1 MEKDKYLVFDTE
13 VCNCPKIDGQL
24 DVANGQVYDLGI
36 QIVDKEG
43 YVYDEYSIVNGDV
56 FWGMPEAMKEA
67 YFADKRPQYV
77 ADILAGKRKV
87 LNTWQIYKLVRNL
100 CEEYN
105 IKACV
110 AHNARFD
117 VKALNATMRYQ
128 TKSRCRWFFPYEM
141 PMWDTMKMANDTI
154 CKQKRYK
161 DFCEANGYMTN
172 HATPQ
177 VRKTA
182 EIIWRY
188 LTDDVTFEEEHTG
201 LADVE
206 IEAQIFAECI
216 RQHKAMEKLAEL
228 DEGDV

>member
-36 QIVDKEG
+36 QIVDKDG
-43 YVYDEYSIVNGDV
+43 FVYDEYSIVNGDV
-56 FWGMPEAMKEA
+56 FWGMPDAMKEA

-77 ADILAGKRKV
+77 ADILAGNRKV
-87 LNTWQIYKLVRNL
+87 LNTWQMYKLVREL
-100 CEEYN
+100 CEEYDV
-105 IKACV
+105 KACI

-117 VKALNATMRYQ
+117 IKVLNATMRYQ
-128 TKSRCRWFFPYEM
+128 TKSRCRWFFPYGM
-141 PMWDTMKMANDTI
+141 QIWDTMKMANDTI
-154 CKQKRYK
+154 CKQKRYIQ
-161 DFCEANGYMTN
+161 FCNENGYMTN

-188 LTDDVTFEEEHTG
+188 LMDDVTFEEEHTG
-201 LADVE
+201 LADVA
-206 IEAQIFAECI
+206 IEAQIFAECV
-216 RQHKAMEKLAEL
+216 RQHKKMEREAEL
-228 DEGDV
+228 DEGDM

>member
-1 MEKDKYLVFDTE
+1 MEKALYMVYDTE

-36 QIVDKEG
+36 QIVDKDG
-43 YVYDEYSIVNGDV
+43 YIYDEYSIVNGDV
-56 FWGMPEAMKEA
+56 FWGMPEAMREA

-87 LNTWQIYKLVRNL
+87 LNTWQMYKLVRNL
-100 CEEYN
+100 CDEYN

-141 PMWDTMKMANDTI
+141 PIWDTMKMANDTI

-161 DFCEANGYMTN
+161 EFCEKNGYMTN

>member
-1 MEKDKYLVFDTE
+1 MEKALYMVYDTE

-36 QIVDKEG
+36 QIVDKDG
-43 YVYDEYSIVNGDV
+43 FVYDEYSIVNGDV
-56 FWGMPEAMKEA
+56 FWGMPEAMREA

-87 LNTWQIYKLVRNL
+87 LNTWQIYKLVRDL

-117 VKALNATMRYQ
+117 VKALNATIRYQ

-154 CKQKRYK
+154 CKQKRYIE
-161 DFCEANGYMTN
+161 FCRKNGYMTN

-182 EIIWRY
+182 EILWRY
-188 LTDDVTFEEEHTG
+188 LTDDLSFEEEHTG
-201 LADVE
+201 LADVT

-216 RQHKAMEKLAEL
+216 RQHKKMEKDAEL
-228 DEGDV
+228 DEGDM

>member
-1 MEKDKYLVFDTE
+1 MKDLYLVFDTE

-24 DVANGQVYDLGI
+24 DVANGQVYDLGM
-36 QIVDKEG
+36 QVVDKEG
-43 YVYDEYSIVNGDV
+43 FVYDEYSIVNGDV

-87 LNTWQIYKLVRNL
+87 LNTWEIYKLLRNI

-117 VKALNATMRYQ
+117 IKVLNATLRYQ
-128 TKSRCRWFFPYEM
+128 TKSKRRWFFPYEM
-141 PMWDTMKMANDTI
+141 PIWDTMKMANDTI
-154 CKQKRYK
+154 CKQKRYIE
-161 DFCEANGYMTN
+161 FCKSNGYMTN

-188 LTDDVTFEEEHTG
+188 LTDDTAFEEEHTG

-216 RQHKAMEKLAEL
+216 RQHKKMEKLAEL
-228 DEGDV
+228 DEDDR

>member
-1 MEKDKYLVFDTE
+1 MEKALYMVYDTE

-36 QIVDKEG
+36 QIVDKDG

-56 FWGMPEAMKEA
+56 FWGMPEAMREA

-161 DFCEANGYMTN
+161 EFCEANGYMTN

-177 VRKTA
+177 PRKTA
-182 EIIWRY
+182 EVIWRY

-216 RQHKAMEKLAEL
+216 RQHKKMEKMAEL

>member
-1 MEKDKYLVFDTE
+1 MEKALYMVYDPE

-161 DFCEANGYMTN
+161 EFCKENGYMTN

>member
-1 MEKDKYLVFDTE
+1 MEKALYMVYDTE
-13 VCNCPKIDGQL
+13 VCNCPSIDGQL

-77 ADILAGKRKV
+77 ADILSGKRKV
-87 LNTWQIYKLVRNL
+87 LNTWQMYQLVRNL
-100 CEEYN
+100 CKEYN

-117 VKALNATMRYQ
+117 IKVLNATLRYQ
-128 TKSRCRWFFPYEM
+128 TKSKRRWFFPYEM
-141 PMWDTMKMANDTI
+141 PLWDTMKMAKDTI
-154 CKQKRYK
+154 CKQKRYIE
-161 DFCEANGYMTN
+161 FCKQNGYMTN

-188 LTDDVTFEEEHTG
+188 LIDDVTFEEEHTG
-201 LADVE
+201 LADVT

-216 RQHKAMEKLAEL
+216 RQHQKMEREAEL

>member
-13 VCNCPKIDGQL
+13 VCNCPTIDGQL
-24 DVANGQVYDLGI
+24 DVANGQFYDLGI
-36 QIVDKEG
+36 QIVDKDG

-77 ADILAGKRKV
+77 ADILAGTRKV
-87 LNTWQIYKLVRNL
+87 MNTWQIYKLVRDL
-100 CEEYN
+100 CEEWH

-117 VKALNATMRYQ
+117 IKVTNATLRYQ
-128 TKSRCRWFFPYEM
+128 TKSKRRWFFPYEL
-141 PMWDTMKMANDTI
+141 PIWDTMKMANDTI
-154 CKQKRYK
+154 CKQKRYIE
-161 DFCEANGYMTN
+161 FCKEHGYMTN

-182 EIIWRY
+182 EILWRY
-188 LTDDVTFEEEHTG
+188 ITDDNTFEEEHTG

-216 RQHKAMEKLAEL
+216 RQHKKMERLAEL
-228 DEGDV
+228 DEGDM

>member
-1 MEKDKYLVFDTE
+1 MEKALYMVYDTE

-36 QIVDKEG
+36 QIVDKDG
-43 YVYDEYSIVNGDV
+43 YIYDEYSIVNGDV
-56 FWGMPEAMKEA
+56 FWGMPEAMREA

-87 LNTWQIYKLVRNL
+87 LNTWQMYKLVRNL

-117 VKALNATMRYQ
+117 IKALNATMRYQ

-161 DFCEANGYMTN
+161 EFCEANGYMTN

>member
-1 MEKDKYLVFDTE
+1 MEKALYMVYDTE

-36 QIVDKEG
+36 QIVDKDG
-43 YVYDEYSIVNGDV
+43 YIYDEYSIVNGDV
-56 FWGMPEAMKEA
+56 FWGMPEAMREA

-87 LNTWQIYKLVRNL
+87 LNTWQMYKLVRNL

-161 DFCEANGYMTN
+161 EFCEANGYMTN

>member
-1 MEKDKYLVFDTE
+1 MEKALYMVYDTE
-13 VCNCPKIDGQL
+13 VCNCPSIDGQL

-56 FWGMPEAMKEA
+56 FWGMPQAMKEA

-77 ADILAGKRKV
+77 ADILDGKRKV
-87 LNTWQIYKLVRNL
+87 LNTWQMYQLVRNL
-100 CEEYN
+100 CKEYN

-117 VKALNATMRYQ
+117 IKVLNATLRYQ
-128 TKSRCRWFFPYEM
+128 TKSKRRWFFPYEM
-141 PMWDTMKMANDTI
+141 PLWDTMKMANDTI
-154 CKQKRYK
+154 CKQKRYIE
-161 DFCEANGYMTN
+161 FCKRNGYMTN

-201 LADVE
+201 LADVT

-216 RQHKAMEKLAEL
+216 RQHQKMEREAEL

>member
-1 MEKDKYLVFDTE
+1 MEKDLYMVYDTE

-36 QIVDKEG
+36 QIVDNEG
-43 YVYDEYSIVNGDV
+43 FVYDEYSIVNGDV
-56 FWGMPEAMKEA
+56 FWGMPDAMREA

-87 LNTWQIYKLVRNL
+87 LNTWQMYKLVREL
-100 CEEYN
+100 VKKYN
-105 IKACV
+105 IKACI

-117 VKALNATMRYQ
+117 IKVLNATLRYQ
-128 TKSRCRWFFPYEM
+128 TKSKRRWFFPYEL
-141 PMWDTMKMANDTI
+141 PLWDTMKMANDTI

-161 DFCEANGYMTN
+161 EFCEANGYMTK
-172 HATPQ
+172 HTVPQ

-201 LADVE
+201 LADVT
-206 IEAQIFAECI
+206 IEAQIFAECV
-216 RQHKAMEKLAEL
+216 RQHKAMERLAEL
-228 DEGDV
+228 DEGDK

>member
-24 DVANGQVYDLGI
+24 DVENGQVYDLGM
-36 QIVDKEG
+36 QVVDKDG
-43 YVYDEYSIVNGDV
+43 YIYDEYSIVNGDV
-56 FWGMPEAMKEA
+56 FWGMPSAMKEA

-77 ADILAGKRKV
+77 VDILEGKRKV
-87 LNTWQIYKLVRNL
+87 LNTWQMYKLVKQL
-100 CEEYN
+100 CEEYD
-105 IKACV
+105 IKACI

-117 VKALNATMRYQ
+117 IKVLNATMRYQ
-128 TKSRCRWFFPYEM
+128 TKSRCRWFFPYGI
-141 PMWDTMKMANDTI
+141 PIWDTMKMANDTI

-161 DFCEANGYMTN
+161 EFCEETGYMTN
-172 HATPQ
+172 HAVPQ

-201 LADVE
+201 LADVT
-206 IEAQIFAECI
+206 IEAQIFAECV
-216 RQHKAMEKLAEL
+216 RQHKAMERLAEL
-228 DEGDV
+228 DEGDE

>member
-1 MEKDKYLVFDTE
+1 MEKALYMVYDTE

-36 QIVDKEG
+36 QIVDKDG
-43 YVYDEYSIVNGDV
+43 YIYDEYSIVNGDV
-56 FWGMPEAMKEA
+56 FWGMPEAMREA

-87 LNTWQIYKLVRNL
+87 LNTWQMYKLVRNL

-161 DFCEANGYMTN
+161 EFCEKNGYMTN

>member
-1 MEKDKYLVFDTE
+1 MEKALYMVYDTE

-36 QIVDKEG
+36 QIVDKDG
-43 YVYDEYSIVNGDV
+43 YIYDEYSIVNGDV

-67 YFADKRPQYV
+67 YFSDKRPQYV

-87 LNTWQIYKLVRNL
+87 LNTWQMYKLVRNL

-161 DFCEANGYMTN
+161 EFCEANGYMTN

>member
-1 MEKDKYLVFDTE
+1 MVFDTE

-24 DVANGQVYDLGI
+24 DVENGQFYDLGL

-43 YVYDEYSIVNGDV
+43 FVYDEKSIINRDV
-56 FWGMPEAMKEA
+56 FFGMPQAMQEA
-67 YFADKRPQYV
+67 YFADKIPQYLV
-77 ADILAGKRKV
+77 DIRNGKYII
-87 LNTWQIYKLVRNL
+87 LNTWEIYKLIRQL
-100 CEEYN
+100 CAEYD

-117 VKALNATMRYQ
+117 LKVTNATLRYQ
-128 TKSRCRWFFPYEM
+128 TKSMRRWFFPYGI
-141 PMWDTMKMANDTI
+141 PIWDTMKMANDTI
-154 CKQKRYK
+154 CKQKRYIE
-161 DFCEANGYMTN
+161 FCKENGYMTN

-182 EIIWRY
+182 EILWRY
-188 LTDDVTFEEEHTG
+188 LTDDLSFEESHTG
-201 LADVE
+201 LADVT

-216 RQHKAMEKLAEL
+216 RQHKAMERLAEL

>member
-1 MEKDKYLVFDTE
+1 MEKALYMVYDTE

-161 DFCEANGYMTN
+161 EFCEENGYMTN
-172 HATPQ
+172 HTTPQ

>member
-1 MEKDKYLVFDTE
+1 MEKALYMVYDTE

-36 QIVDKEG
+36 QIVDKDG

-56 FWGMPEAMKEA
+56 FWGMPEAMREA

-77 ADILAGKRKV
+77 ADILAGKREV
-87 LNTWQIYKLVRNL
+87 LNTWQMYKLVRNL

-161 DFCEANGYMTN
+161 EFCEENGYMTN

>member
-24 DVANGQVYDLGI
+24 DVENGQVYDLGM
-36 QIVDKEG
+36 QVVDKDG
-43 YVYDEYSIVNGDV
+43 YIYDEYSIVNGDV
-56 FWGMPEAMKEA
+56 FWGMPSAMKEA

-87 LNTWQIYKLVRNL
+87 LNTWEMYKLVKRL

-105 IKACV
+105 IKACI

-117 VKALNATMRYQ
+117 IKVLNATMRYQ
-128 TKSRCRWFFPYEM
+128 TKSRCRWFFPYGI
-141 PMWDTMKMANDTI
+141 PIWDTMKMANDTI

-161 DFCEANGYMTN
+161 EFCEENGYMTN

-206 IEAQIFAECI
+206 IEAQIFAECV
-216 RQHKAMEKLAEL
+216 RQHKHMEKLAEL

>member
-1 MEKDKYLVFDTE
+1 MVFDTE
-13 VCNCPKIDGQL
+13 VCTCPKIDGQL
-24 DVANGQVYDLGI
+24 DVANGQFYDLGL

-87 LNTWQIYKLVRNL
+87 MNTWQIYKLIRQL

-117 VKALNATMRYQ
+117 IKVVNATLRYQ
-128 TKSRCRWFFPYEM
+128 TKSKRRWFFPYEL
-141 PMWDTMKMANDTI
+141 PIWDTMKMANDTI
-154 CKQKRYK
+154 CKQKRYI
-161 DFCEANGYMTN
+161 DFCKSNGYMTN

-182 EIIWRY
+182 EILWRY

-201 LADVE
+201 LADVQ

-216 RQHKAMEKLAEL
+216 RQHKKMEKLAEL
-228 DEGDV
+228 DEDDR